1 MLIVTD
7 EQHHSGRY
15 HSIDQ
20 IVQKDVP
27 VYTWN
32 ISGYKVGA
40 NASGAGTRH
49 TVGGLTDHAFRLVSL
64 MEAGRNAD
72 WPWLVA

>member
-1 MLIVTD
+1 MART
-7 EQHHSGRY
+7 

-20 IVQKDVP
+20 IVPKDVP

-32 ISGYKVGA
+32 ITGYKVGA
-40 NASGAGTRH
+40 NASGTGTRH